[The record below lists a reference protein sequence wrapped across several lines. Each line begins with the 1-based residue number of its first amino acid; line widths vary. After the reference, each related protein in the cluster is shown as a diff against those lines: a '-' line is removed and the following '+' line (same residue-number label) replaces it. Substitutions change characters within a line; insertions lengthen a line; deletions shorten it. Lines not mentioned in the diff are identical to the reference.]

1 LDKNIDT
8 RSFLTEGT
16 GDHEEEIRIRRVIKF
31 ERYEIE
37 IELEQSGVFLNILSV
52 KVSKD
57 FAESIKS
64 TTNPVVHDVEKY
76 YRED

>member
-1 LDKNIDT
+1 MDKNIDT
-8 RSFLTEGT
+8 RSFLTAAT

-57 FAESIKS
+57 FTESIKS
-64 TTNPVVHDVEKY
+64 TTNPAVHDVEKY